1 MMCFFATT
9 AHAQI
14 PVVDGLSN
22 KQLISKLTKW
32 VQDYLKQNQ
41 QDGRLKKILSE
52 NISTQEKVTKLLD
65 LKQQIEKG
73 LYLAKD
79 FRKLR
84 ISDLMKI
91 RQEIYGI
98 PTSEQ
103 LVTEVPYVSQFST
116 YINQPSSVS
125 NAKQAYNYLFS
136 YTAPYSTQRAST
148 MNTYAVGVKQEKAKL
163 YAMHIAAQKKKLA
176 LSMTYKKLA
185 DQYTQLSEDLS
196 AQITADNAQKM
207 TTAERIQS
215 QKLANDYMV
224 KSMEMKQKS
233 DQLLKEASQKSDLVK
248 EVDASYQNA
257 ITRYQLSR
265 VQVD

>member
-1 MMCFFATT
+1 MLILSLGVS
-9 AHAQI
+9 AQI

-22 KQLISKLTKW
+22 KQLVSKLLKW
-32 VQDYLKQNQ
+32 VQDYMKQNQ

-52 NISTQEKVTKLLD
+52 NISTQEKITKLLSI
-65 LKQQIEKG
+65 KEQIEKG

-84 ISDLMKI
+84 LSDLTKI

-98 PTSEQ
+98 PASERF
-103 LVTEVPYVSQFST
+103 VTEVPYVSQFSN

-125 NAKQAYNYLFS
+125 TAKQAYNYLFAS
-136 YTAPYSTQRAST
+136 TAPYNTQSSSIRI
-148 MNTYAVGVKQEKAKL
+148 NVNNVKEEKAKL
-163 YAMHIAAQKKKLA
+163 YAIHIAAQKKKIALA
-176 LSMTYKKLA
+176 MTYTKLA

-196 AQITADNAQKM
+196 AQVTADNTQKM
-207 TTAERIQS
+207 TTGERIQA
-215 QKLANDYMV
+215 QKLANDYMI